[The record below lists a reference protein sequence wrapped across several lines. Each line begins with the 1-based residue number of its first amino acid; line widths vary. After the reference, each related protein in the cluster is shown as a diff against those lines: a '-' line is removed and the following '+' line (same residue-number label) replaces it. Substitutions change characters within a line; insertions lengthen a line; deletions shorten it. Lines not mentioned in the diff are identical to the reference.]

1 MDKLNLN
8 SILKRKNIEYEIVD
22 IINKFYNSKNNVV
35 KPGIYVYGNAGIG
48 KTNFITNLLKD
59 NNFDIIYYDNSI
71 IRNKQL
77 IENITCNN
85 LSNNNIVS
93 LFNKKNKKIV
103 IVLDEIDGI
112 NFGDKMSL
120 NFLIKILRLKKTKK
134 QKLETYSNCP
144 VICINNN
151 QNDKKILE
159 LMNVCSIFNLKKPK
173 IEETI
178 EIFKNLIP
186 DIFCQNTFLNNLN
199 LLQTNILNC
208 VDNNLNKI
216 KNILNYKKY
225 NLLESKFL
233 INFDSTFKNNINNN
247 DNNNNNNNNDN
258 NDNNDNNNNNNN
270 DNNDNNDNNNDNQ
283 YNIKYITHN
292 LLKNYYDFNNHYL
305 INETNRTVVS
315 LIFHE
320 NIISLLTELPFHKK
334 INIYYKILN
343 NFKFSDYIDRIIF
356 QKQIWQ
362 LNDINYINKIFYNN
376 FILYKYNVLKH
387 IDLNKIIFT
396 KILTKYSNEYNNTVY
411 LNNLSLNLMMEKSDI
426 FIFFV
431 HLKNTYSIDE
441 ITNILYVYDIN
452 KLDINRIYKFI
463 NCLDN
468 YKTTDN
474 ENNINF
480 HNYENYETETLD
492 FDNI

>member
-1 MDKLNLN
+1 MDKLDLN
-8 SILKRKNIEYEIVD
+8 TILNRKKTENE
-22 IINKFYNSKNNVV
+22 IINIINNFYYNNTSLTRA
-35 KPGIYVYGNAGIG
+35 GIYICGPAGCG
-48 KTNFITNLLKD
+48 KTNFVINLLK
-59 NNFDIIYYDNSI
+59 NNNYDIVYYDNSI

-77 IENITCNN
+77 IENITYNN

-93 LFNKKNKKIV
+93 LFKKKNKKIV

-120 NFLIKILRLKKTKK
+120 NFLIKILRIKKTKK
-134 QKLETYSNCP
+134 QKLESYSNCP

-159 LMNVCSIFNLKKPK
+159 LMNVCSVFNLKKPK
-173 IEETI
+173 LEESI
-178 EIFKNLIP
+178 IIFKYLIPEIFP
-186 DIFCQNTFLNNLN
+186 DNININNVN
-199 LLQTNILNC
+199 VLQKNILNY

-216 KNILNYKKY
+216 INILNYKKF
-225 NLLESKFL
+225 NLLELKFL
-233 INFDSTFKNNINNN
+233 NYNN
-247 DNNNNNNNNDN
+247 NNNNNNNNDN
-258 NDNNDNNNNNNN
+258 NNDNNNNDN
-270 DNNDNNDNNNDNQ
+270 DNDNQ

-292 LLKNYYDFNNHYL
+292 LLKNHYDFNNHYL

-320 NIISLLTELPFHKK
+320 NIIDLLTNLPFDKK
-334 INIYYKILN
+334 INIYYNILN

-376 FILYKYNVLKH
+376 FILYKYKILKH
-387 IDLNKIIFT
+387 IDMNKIIFT

-411 LNNLSLNLMMEKSDI
+411 LNNLSLNLMMDKSDV

-431 HLKNTYSIDE
+431 HLKNNYTIDE
-441 ITNILYVYDIN
+441 IINILYTYDIN
-452 KLDINRIYKFI
+452 KLDINRLYKFI
-463 NCLDN
+463 NSLDN
-468 YKTTDN
+468 YKIMDN
-474 ENNINF
+474 DNDINF
-480 HNYENYETETLD
+480 DNYINYDSETHESS
-492 FDNI
+492 I